1 MAAGLGWWNEID
13 IERVV
18 EIPSDVKEHAPARF
32 TVQQRMRRTYNGL
45 SPRVASS
52 RGEGREGGP
61 VAEAGA
67 LFLLN
72 AWVSSGLIHSRRTG
86 RDARQPRPHP

>member
-1 MAAGLGWWNEID
+1 MIRQGRRRVREREKGARSRMAARLGGGMKID

-18 EIPSDVKEHAPARF
+18 EIPSDVKEHAPARS
-32 TVQQRMRRTYNGL
+32 TAQQRMRRTYNNGL

-61 VAEAGA
+61 VAEAG
-67 LFLLN
+67 LFFF
-72 AWVSSGLIHSRRTG
+72 
-86 RDARQPRPHP
+86 

>member
-1 MAAGLGWWNEID
+1 MAARLGGGMKID

-18 EIPSDVKEHAPARF
+18 EIPSDVKEHAPARV

-61 VAEAGA
+61 VAEAG
-67 LFLLN
+67 LFFF
-72 AWVSSGLIHSRRTG
+72 
-86 RDARQPRPHP
+86 